1 MGVNYRKPIDNYY
14 TLWYN
19 YYVELNIVYFDYFCA
34 IIRSIYGFVP
44 DIVSGRTFYFQVK
57 EGF

>member
-1 MGVNYRKPIDNYY
+1 MYIRVCVKHYI
-14 TLWYN
+14 LWYN

-34 IIRSIYGFVP
+34 IIRSIYGSVP
-44 DIVSGRTFYFQVK
+44 GIVNGRTFYFQVK